1 MALRGGALAPE
12 TIGGSP
18 VGLHLYVED
27 VDAVVA
33 KAVAAGATLTR
44 PVADQFYGDR
54 VGGITDPFGHRWFI
68 ATHKEDLSMD
78 EIRQRAAAQG
88 H

>member
-1 MALRGGALAPE
+1 
-12 TIGGSP
+12 
-18 VGLHLYVED
+18 
-27 VDAVVA
+27 
-33 KAVAAGATLTR
+33 
-44 PVADQFYGDR
+44 